1 MALTTTLQ
9 KLEKLDRR
17 WVFLAM
23 AIAVASPLF
32 FKLGLAPKTTP
43 PIKAFYEYVE
53 NLPPNS
59 RVLCSFDYDPGSKAE
74 LNPMC
79 IAVLEHL
86 MIKGHRPIIITLWA
100 TAPALIERNINQVCR
115 DKYGKKYGVDYC
127 YLGQKEGREAVMV
140 AMGKSIRATFPVD
153 FYQTPVDNIPLMNGV
168 DNYTQFAALISVSAG
183 YPGTKEYV
191 QYVTTRFDIPL
202 LSGSSAVSV
211 PEYSAYFQSGQL
223 KGLLTGITGAA
234 EYEKLIGVPGLA
246 ITAMDGQTM
255 GHIVIIAFILF
266 GNIVN
271 YFVRRERARS

>member
-1 MALTTTLQ
+1 MAHTTLQ
-9 KLEKLDRR
+9 RLEKLDRR

-43 PIKAFYEYVE
+43 PVKAFYDYIEA
-53 NLPPNS
+53 LPPGS

-79 IAVLEHL
+79 IGVLEHL
-86 MIKGHRPIIITLWA
+86 MMKGHKPVIITLWS
-100 TAPALIERNINQVCR
+100 TAPALIERNINLICR
-115 DKYGKKYGVDYC
+115 DKYGKQYGTDYA
-127 YLGQKEGREAVMV
+127 YLGLKEGREAVMV
-140 AMGKSIRATFPVD
+140 AMGKSIRSTFPVD
-153 FYQTPVDNIPLMNGV
+153 FYRTPVDQLPLMNGV
-168 DNYTQFAALISVSAG
+168 ENYEQFSALINVSAG

-191 QYVTTRFDIPL
+191 QYVTSRFDIPM

-234 EYEKLIGVPGLA
+234 EYETLINKPGLA
-246 ITAMDGQTM
+246 MTSMDGQTM
-255 GHIVIIAFILF
+255 GHFVIIAFILF
-266 GNIVN
+266 GNIV
-271 YFVRRERARS
+271 YFIIRREKSKG

>member
-1 MALTTTLQ
+1 MAQTILQ
-9 KLEKLDRR
+9 RLEKLDRR

-43 PIKAFYEYVE
+43 PVQYFYDYVE
-53 NLPPNS
+53 QLPPHS

-86 MIKGHRPIIITLWA
+86 MLKGHRPVVITLWS
-100 TAPALIERNINQVCR
+100 TAPALIERNVNEICR
-115 DKYGKKYGVDYC
+115 DKYGKEYGVDYC
-127 YLGQKEGREAVMV
+127 YLGLKEGREAVMV
-140 AMGKSIRATFPVD
+140 AMGKSIRSTFPVD
-153 FYQTPVDNIPLMNGV
+153 FYRTPIAQLPLMNGIE
-168 DNYTQFAALISVSAG
+168 NYEQFEALISVSAG

-234 EYEKLIGVPGLA
+234 EYESLINQPGLA
-246 ITAMDGQTM
+246 STSMDGQTM
-255 GHIVIIAFILF
+255 GHFVIILFILF
-266 GNIVN
+266 GNAVH
-271 YFVRRERARS
+271 FLSRRQKARS

>member
-1 MALTTTLQ
+1 MATTTLQ

-23 AIAVASPLF
+23 AIAVAAPLF

-43 PIKAFYEYVE
+43 PIKAFYDYIEK
-53 NLPPNS
+53 LPPGS

-79 IAVLEHL
+79 VAILRHL
-86 MIKGHRPIIITLWA
+86 MERGHRPVIMTLWA
-100 TAPALIERNINQVCR
+100 TAPALIERNMNQVCR
-115 DKYGKKYGVDYC
+115 DEFGKQYGVDYV
-127 YLGQKEGREAVMV
+127 YLGLKEGREAVMV
-140 AMGKSIRATFPVD
+140 AMGKSIRATFPND
-153 FYQTPVDNIPLMNGV
+153 FYGTPVEQIPLLNGV
-168 DNYTQFAALISVSAG
+168 ENYASFALLVNVSAG

-191 QYVTTRFDIPL
+191 QYVTSRFAIPM

-234 EYEKLIGVPGLA
+234 EYETLINKPGLA
-246 ITAMDGQTM
+246 LTSMDGQTM
-255 GHIVIIAFILF
+255 GHFVIIFFILF
-266 GNIVN
+266 GNLLFFIN
-271 YFVRRERARS
+271 RRGKLRA

>member
-1 MALTTTLQ
+1 MAMTMLQ

-59 RVLCSFDYDPGSKAE
+59 RVLCSFDFDPGSKAE

-79 IAVLEHL
+79 VSILRHL
-86 MIKGHRPIIITLWA
+86 LKNGHKPVIITLWS

-115 DKYGKKYGVDYC
+115 DEFGKQYGVDYA
-127 YLGQKEGREAVMV
+127 YLGLKEGREAVMV
-140 AMGKSIRATFPVD
+140 AMGKSIRSTFPHD
-153 FYQTPVDNIPLMNGV
+153 FYGTPVESIPLMSGVENYNG
-168 DNYTQFAALISVSAG
+168 FACLINVSAG

-234 EYEKLIGVPGLA
+234 EYENLIGAPDLA
-246 ITAMDGQTM
+246 MTSMDGQTM
-255 GHIVIIAFILF
+255 GHFVIIAFILF
-266 GNIVN
+266 GNVV
-271 YFVRRERARS
+271 FFLGRRGKGRS